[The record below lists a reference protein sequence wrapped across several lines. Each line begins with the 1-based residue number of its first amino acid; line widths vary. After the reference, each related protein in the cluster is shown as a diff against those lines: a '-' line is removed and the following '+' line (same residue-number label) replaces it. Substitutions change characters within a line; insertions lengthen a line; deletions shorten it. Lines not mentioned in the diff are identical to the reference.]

1 MGIFSRKRRE
11 EKEFEVEKV
20 ETRLDVLKAER
31 ELMTD
36 FAQELET
43 DIKNFMIKED
53 MIDEDFVELIPVIKK
68 YAKKFDNLV
77 DLSYK
82 SAEIE
87 IEKYE
92 ALEEALIKL
101 TDDNRLLRAE
111 LKDTNKNLE
120 RIAKALE
127 KK

>member
-1 MGIFSRKRRE
+1 MGIFNRRKKE
-11 EKEFEVEKV
+11 VNEFEVEKV

-36 FAQELET
+36 FTQELET

-53 MIDEDFVELIPVIKK
+53 MIDEDYIELIPVIKK

-101 TDDNRLLRAE
+101 TDDNRLLRNE
-111 LKDTNKNLE
+111 LKETNKTLE

>member
-1 MGIFSRKRRE
+1 MGIFNRRKKE
-11 EKEFEVEKV
+11 VNEFEVEKV

-36 FAQELET
+36 FTQELET

-101 TDDNRLLRAE
+101 TDDNRLLRTE
-111 LKDTNKNLE
+111 IKETNKNLE

>member
-1 MGIFSRKRRE
+1 MGIFSKKRKE
-11 EKEFEVEKV
+11 EKTFEVESV

-36 FAQELET
+36 FTQELET

-101 TDDNRLLRAE
+101 TDDNRLLRSE
-111 LKDTNKNLE
+111 LKETNKTLE

>member
-1 MGIFSRKRRE
+1 MGIFSKKRKE
-11 EKEFEVEKV
+11 EKTFEVESV

-53 MIDEDFVELIPVIKK
+53 MIDEDYIELIPVIKK

-101 TDDNRLLRAE
+101 TDDNRLLRSE
-111 LKDTNKNLE
+111 LKETNKTLE